1 MESRRMSIFALFA
14 CVFALYGCVGSV
26 PEKAGTNLMTA
37 SIQENTFN
45 NVSDRSALLLPTTVQ
60 GIQQARLQNMING
73 KGRYDT
79 MMRDWQGNLSAK
91 GALQSIAGQFSDQ
104 VNQKRKEIE
113 EEKARI
119 EEEKRQQEEEERQR
133 AARTFNARI
142 TTYGVDCYGC
152 YSYNGRGG
160 TASGV
165 ALDVNMGVQQADG
178 SFVPGITYGGYY
190 VVAADPSVPMYSI
203 LKISN
208 HGLSGS
214 GISPNEPFYAIV
226 LDRGGGIYGGHIDL
240 YIGSE
245 NSAAVR
251 KVSSGT
257 PTVEI
262 MQ

>member
-26 PEKAGTNLMTA
+26 PETAGTKRITA
-37 SIQENTFN
+37 SIQESTFQH
-45 NVSDRSALLLPTTVQ
+45 VSNRTTSLTPQAKQEV
-60 GIQQARLQNMING
+60 QQARLQDMVNG
-73 KGRYDT
+73 KGQYQL

-91 GALQSIAGQFSDQ
+91 GALQSIANQLQDQ

-113 EEKARI
+113 DERV
-119 EEEKRQQEEEERQR
+119 RLEEEERQR
-133 AARTFNARI
+133 AARTFSARI

-165 ALDVNMGVQQADG
+165 GLDINQGVQQANG
-178 SFVPGITYGGYY
+178 SFVPGIKYGDYY

-214 GISPNEPFYAIV
+214 GISPDQPFYAIV
-226 LDRGGGIYGGHIDL
+226 LDRGGAIYGGHIDL

-245 NSAAVR
+245 NSAAVVP
-251 KVSSGT
+251 VSRAT

-262 MQ
+262 VQLG